1 MMPGRVMTTDHD
13 DMMASN
19 DVSLFACLVLALALS
34 CFIMQKLNIPVYIA
48 LKQTNRQNYCNLN
61 QHRIYNCIVSEYS
74 PCPPFPFPRISAGW

>member
-19 DVSLFACLVLALALS
+19 DVFFVACLVLALALS

-48 LKQTNRQNYCNLN
+48 LTNKSTELLLSKPTQDL
-61 QHRIYNCIVSEYS
+61 QLHRL
-74 PCPPFPFPRISAGW
+74 